1 MPKVG
6 ISYVLTEQGAGTVG
20 VTRVRNKGQVTIP
33 SDVREAAH
41 IEEGTVV
48 EFSVADDGAVVM
60 RPKALV
66 AAEDA
71 WFFSAGWQEG
81 EREARAEA
89 AAGKGTTYASEDDF
103 LASLD
108 EG

>member
-1 MPKVG
+1 M
-6 ISYVLTEQGAGTVG
+6 TAF
-20 VTRVRNKGQVTIP
+20 TRVRNKGQVTIP

-66 AAEDA
+66 AAQDA
-71 WFFSAGWQEG
+71 WFFSAAWQAG
-81 EREARAEA
+81 EREARTEA
-89 AAGKGTTYASEDDF
+89 AAGEGTIYESQDEF
-103 LASLD
+103 LASLG
-108 EG
+108 EE